1 MAIKLQG
8 TNSVAAPGLTND
20 GGDGVVVGTD
30 SVEISTGGTSR
41 VKVDSDGRVL
51 TGGQTTSVAD
61 ASSLHSDIQSHS
73 ADGNGLSIGRYS
85 ANAYEP
91 YMTFF
96 KSRNTTIGSN
106 ASAVT
111 DNDWLGNTNYYGAT
125 GSAWKHAAYQAVLID
140 GSVGGADDSMPAEFQ
155 WHNRDATALNHN
167 MSIRASGDLEV
178 KRGNVVI
185 GTAGKGIDFS
195 AQTWT
200 SAAGGNTTH
209 EVLDHYEEGT
219 WTPAD
224 QTGNGLSI
232 SVVNATYVR
241 VGDLVFVEM
250 YVTAPTTTVATHCGI
265 QGLPFNVKGS
275 NHYSYLSGRIQ
286 TLGASNITAQ
296 VNANTDDIF
305 LYHADNALGWDN
317 VSGCYILLSG
327 CYQTS

>member
-8 TNSVAAPGLTND
+8 TNSAAAPGLTND

-30 SVEISTGGTSR
+30 SVDISTGGTSR
-41 VKVDSDGRVL
+41 LKVDSSGRVDL
-51 TGGQTTSVAD
+51 GGSTNSSTGIGVLRTKHHTTSNNPVNMIGCVSGSGYNNVQIGGNDTSFTGTAATNVRFYTGANATTANGTLRGYWD
-61 ASSLHSDIQSHS
+61 GSGNLGIS
-73 ADGNGLSIGRYS
+73 DGNL
-85 ANAYEP
+85 
-91 YMTFF
+91 
-96 KSRNTTIGSN
+96 
-106 ASAVT
+106 
-111 DNDWLGNTNYYGAT
+111 
-125 GSAWKHAAYQAVLID
+125 
-140 GSVGGADDSMPAEFQ
+140 
-155 WHNRDATALNHN
+155 
-167 MSIRASGDLEV
+167 
-178 KRGNVVI
+178 VI
-185 GTAGKGIDFS
+185 GTAGHGIDFS
-195 AQTWT
+195 AQTSS
-200 SAAGGNTTH
+200 SASGATTTH
-209 EVLDHYEEGT
+209 ELLDHYEEGT

-296 VNANTDDIF
+296 VNANTDHIF

-317 VSGCYILLSG
+317 VSGCYMLLSG